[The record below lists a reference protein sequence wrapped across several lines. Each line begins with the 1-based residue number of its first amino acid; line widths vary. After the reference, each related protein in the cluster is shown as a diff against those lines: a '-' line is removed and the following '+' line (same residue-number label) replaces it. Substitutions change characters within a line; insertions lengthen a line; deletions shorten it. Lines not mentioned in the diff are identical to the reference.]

1 MSFQKGTQQHLAWAY
16 VELQKGTRIGLC
28 GEEKELKSTQHGK
41 PQVHTT
47 ACRQQRSGA
56 CSPKEDY

>member
-16 VELQKGTRIGLC
+16 VELQKGTWIGLC
-28 GEEKELKSTQHGK
+28 GDGKELKSTQPGK
-41 PQVHTT
+41 PGVHTT
-47 ACRQQRSGA
+47 ACRRQSSGA